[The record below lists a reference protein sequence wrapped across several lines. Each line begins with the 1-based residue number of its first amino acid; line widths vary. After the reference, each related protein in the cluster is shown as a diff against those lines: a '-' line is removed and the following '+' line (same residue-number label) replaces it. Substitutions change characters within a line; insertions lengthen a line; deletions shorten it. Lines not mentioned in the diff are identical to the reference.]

1 MTPMDAMMTGVHMD
15 MRALHGDDYDADEFA
30 DVARAYMECID
41 KEGLVFDFD
50 TAWQWAGYSRKD
62 NAKRVLLRTRTLKEG
77 RDYQIRVVPVARA
90 PLGNDLSDQRD
101 QVSEG
106 DVGTGAL
113 HPALSRGGDRR
124 TESIM
129 MTARALNQF
138 ALLAQTERGNMLR
151 DFVGGMMRG
160 LARLDNALRS
170 GEVELRRVAPQ
181 SDDRDTKRVKVC
193 DTQKKLMQAV
203 SGRQGMTG
211 ARCAFINGTTNKTIT
226 GRYKHEL
233 AKQLGLPAARVNA
246 RDYMTY
252 EQLIGAEFIEAM
264 SAKNMRERPGEDPV
278 AIHEETA
285 RRTIHQVVLDALH
298 AEPIPE
304 PRSLRNVRKDALL
317 ALPAPPVAVAVA
329 AVAAVVAAPPAPVV
343 NNIFNYFAAR
353 VTNNNA

>member
-1 MTPMDAMMTGVHMD
+1 MTPIDAMMTGVHAD
-15 MRALHGDDYDADEFA
+15 MRVLHGDDYDADEFA
-30 DVARAYMECID
+30 DVGRVYMECID
-41 KEGLVFDFD
+41 KEGFVFDFD
-50 TAWQWAGYSRKD
+50 AAWQWAGYTRKD
-62 NAKRVLLRTRTLKEG
+62 NAKRVLLRRTFKEG

-90 PLGNDLSDQRD
+90 PLVPTSSDLRD
-101 QVSEG
+101 LVSEG
-106 DVGTGAL
+106 DVGTSAL

-129 MTARALNQF
+129 LTARALNQF
-138 ALLAQTERGNMLR
+138 ALLAQTEREDMLR
-151 DFVGGMMRG
+151 DFVRG
-160 LARLDNALRS
+160 LVLGVVRLDNAIRS
-170 GEVELRRVAPQ
+170 GEVELHRVAPQ
-181 SDDRDTKRVKVC
+181 SDSRDAKRLKVC

-211 ARCAFINGTTNKTIT
+211 AHCAFINGTTNKTIT

-233 AKQLGLPAARVNA
+233 AKHLGLPAPRVNA
-246 RDYMTY
+246 RDYMTD
-252 EQLIGAEFIEAM
+252 EQLAAAELLEIRT
-264 SAKNMRERPGEDPV
+264 AKRMRKCPGEDPV
-278 AIHEETA
+278 AIHEAVA
-285 RRTIHQVVLDALH
+285 RHTFDQEALDEFH

-343 NNIFNYFAAR
+343 NNIFNYFAR